1 MRIIGHLC
9 ILTDII
15 YSTLQSIR
23 LQIYRMA
30 VHSSLIIPTIVQSIR
45 QTELRLLIIIS
56 EECITVIESF
66 PKSLSCINTTYI
78 TDISFL
84 YYIIDNNGKTCITI
98 AHSRII
104 YILNTGNII
113 RLQSQD
119 ILYRSL
125 YIIDANLNA
134 TKITADTLLS
144 LIYLEVRQMQF
155 SQKII
160 AIRGVFLNLGIRQD
174 NISVNLMNHTSRLDH
189 NFIQVQCSIN
199 RSNLFFYI
207 YRVFFLSQT
216 WYDE

>member
-1 MRIIGHLC
+1 MGIIGHLC

-30 VHSSLIIPTIVQSIR
+30 VLSSLIIPTIVQSIR

-56 EECITVIESF
+56 EESF
-66 PKSLSCINTTYI
+66 PKSLSCIDTTYI

-84 YYIIDNNGKTCITI
+84 YYIIDNNGKVCITI

-104 YILNTGNII
+104 YVLNTGNII

-119 ILYRSL
+119 VLYRSL

-155 SQKII
+155 SQKVI
-160 AIRGVFLNLGIRQD
+160 AIGGVFLNLGSRQD

-207 YRVFFLSQT
+207 YRVIFLSQT